1 MHHRFK
7 RRTSRSTSKHL
18 KLTISLKINEH
29 CFVLF
34 QVLTYVA
41 EITQPHLRGMLSST
55 STMSVILGVLI
66 QFLLGSFLH
75 WRTVALVN
83 CIIPVT
89 SFVLLFFVPESPHW
103 LIMKNRLLDARKSI
117 AWLRGWTTLDEIEP
131 EFKELCRHLQKNSK
145 EGIDN
150 PAFDGNEVYSSTNNN
165 TKDAVGFVRSKLE
178 SLKLLAKKNFVFPYL
193 LVSFSFFLGHFSGMT
208 TLQTYAVQIFAT
220 LKTPI
225 DKYYATIILGVAEL
239 AGCIGCVSL
248 IHYTGKRPLTFLSM
262 ITCSLCFFIVATYAY
277 ISDIHYLETSRVNK
291 TTNNVTTVDLMYQ
304 EDAEVNLNW
313 IPTTFL
319 IASAFL
325 SHIGIRILPW
335 ILTGEVYTNET
346 RAAASGLSSGISYI
360 FGFLANKVFL
370 KMISTITLPGTFWFY
385 SCVGLM
391 GTLVLYFALPETEGK
406 SLHEITEHFSGKKK
420 LDNKVHRKRKV
431 FGGEANHGYAN
442 TENGFRNNTPSDAE
456 SHL

>member
-1 MHHRFK
+1 
-7 RRTSRSTSKHL
+7 
-18 KLTISLKINEH
+18 
-29 CFVLF
+29 
-34 QVLTYVA
+34 
-41 EITQPHLRGMLSST
+41 
-55 STMSVILGVLI
+55 MSVILGVLI

-83 CIIPVT
+83 CTIPIT
-89 SFVLLFFVPESPHW
+89 SFILLFFVPESPHW

-131 EFKELCRHLQKNSK
+131 EFKELCRHLQKNH
-145 EGIDN
+145 
-150 PAFDGNEVYSSTNNN
+150 NEEENTVEST
-165 TKDAVGFVRSKLE
+165 GFIKSKLQA
-178 SLKLLAKKNFVFPYL
+178 LKLLAKRNFVLPYF
-193 LVSFSFFLGHFSGMT
+193 LVSFVFFLGHFSGMT

-220 LKTPI
+220 LRTPI

-248 IHYTGKRPLTFLSM
+248 IHYTGKRSINFVSLLS
-262 ITCSLCFFIVATYAY
+262 CSICFFIVATYAHCTG
-277 ISDIHYLETSRVNK
+277 INYLESPAINK
-291 TTNNVTTVDLMYQ
+291 TIANVTYAGV
-304 EDAEVNLNW
+304 EARANLNW

-325 SHIGIRILPW
+325 SHLGIRILPW

-385 SCVGLM
+385 SVIALL
-391 GTLVLYFALPETEGK
+391 GTVVLYFTLPETEGK
-406 SLHEITEHFSGKKK
+406 SLHDITEHFSGRLK

-431 FGGEANHGYAN
+431 FVGEMNHGYTN
-442 TENGFRNNTPSDAE
+442 TENGFRNSVDTE

>member
-1 MHHRFK
+1 MINSFYVLI
-7 RRTSRSTSKHL
+7 TYY
-18 KLTISLKINEH
+18 KLNIIIGYYY
-29 CFVLF
+29 FF

-75 WRTVALVN
+75 WRTVALAN
-83 CIIPVT
+83 CCIPII
-89 SFVLLFFVPESPHW
+89 SFILLFFVPESPHW

-117 AWLRGWTTLDEIEP
+117 AWLRGWTTLDQIEP
-131 EFKELCRHLQKNSK
+131 EFKELCRHLQKNCK

-150 PAFDGNEVYSSTNNN
+150 PGFEGDVHSTNYV
-165 TKDAVGFVRSKLE
+165 KSKLQA
-178 SLKLLAKKNFVFPYL
+178 LKLFAKRNFILPYL

-220 LKTPI
+220 LRTPI

-248 IHYTGKRPLTFLSM
+248 IHYTGKRSLTFVSM
-262 ITCSLCFFIVATYAY
+262 LTCSVCFFVVATYAY
-277 ISDIHYLETSRVNK
+277 VADIQYLEAPGLNK
-291 TTNNVTTVDLMYQ
+291 TIANATSTDT
-304 EDAEVNLNW
+304 ETSVNLNW

-370 KMISTITLPGTFWFY
+370 RMIGSITLPGTFWFY
-385 SCVGLM
+385 SCVGVL
-391 GTLVLYFALPETEGK
+391 GTVILYFTLPETEGK
-406 SLHEITEHFSGKKK
+406 SLHDITEHFSGRLKM
-420 LDNKVHRKRKV
+420 DNNVHRKRKIFV
-431 FGGEANHGYAN
+431 GEMVNHGYAN
-442 TENGFRNNTPSDAE
+442 TENGFRHVSLDSE